1 MPRSHPR
8 PWHRK
13 SVFGPGRRRP
23 LNREDRARFRY
34 LLNTHH
40 RARRLSRATRDVGE
54 ALLRRLGTDGQC
66 DPAQATL
73 ADDAACCGRTVR
85 RAIIRLRD
93 LGLLDWQLR
102 LIRAG
107 WRVEQTSNQYQL
119 FISEQTALPFPACG
133 GQRGREI
140 RRESIVIT
148 VSAVSHYAQA
158 ALAARRAV
166 IEGRIA
172 LNKSV

>member
-1 MPRSHPR
+1 MHPPAR
-8 PWHRK
+8 PWHRH

-23 LNREDRARFRY
+23 LDREGRARFRY

-40 RARRLSRATRDVGE
+40 RARRLSRAIRDVGE

-73 ADDAACCGRTVR
+73 AQDAACCGRTVR
-85 RAIIRLRD
+85 RAISRLRD

-107 WRVEQTSNQYQL
+107 WRVEQTSSQYR
-119 FISEQTALPFPACG
+119 SVKM
-133 GQRGREI
+133 RGKRE
-140 RRESIVIT
+140 
-148 VSAVSHYAQA
+148 A
-158 ALAARRAV
+158 
-166 IEGRIA
+166 
-172 LNKSV
+172 